1 MPPKSQTYPGV
12 SATRR
17 RTRMK
22 TNAGGVDHLREM
34 RIRRNRKKRNALNLK
49 FLFEPKK
56 REPTIRQAKEARE
69 KRLRMRAP
77 PDEPYNHMKYA
88 RLKKEC
94 NILSI
99 KIKDLNQ
106 DEPEESK
113 RERLLKALRRR
124 TERHPYCLLA
134 DGDA

>member
-49 FLFEPKK
+49 FLCG
-56 REPTIRQAKEARE
+56 AEARRKISIGGIHERTAVTVAASSGQKEVLRVLLSENIKPDKKPSTEVPYYLLPE
-69 KRLRMRAP
+69 KKP
-77 PDEPYNHMKYA
+77 WNKQEPWKNGNRIA
-88 RLKKEC
+88 W
-94 NILSI
+94 
-99 KIKDLNQ
+99 
-106 DEPEESK
+106 
-113 RERLLKALRRR
+113 
-124 TERHPYCLLA
+124 
-134 DGDA
+134 

>member
-49 FLFEPKK
+49 FLTVAASSGQKEVLRVLLSENIKPDKKSSAEVPYYLLPEKKPWNKQEPW
-56 REPTIRQAKEARE
+56 
-69 KRLRMRAP
+69 
-77 PDEPYNHMKYA
+77 
-88 RLKKEC
+88 
-94 NILSI
+94 
-99 KIKDLNQ
+99 KDGN
-106 DEPEESK
+106 
-113 RERLLKALRRR
+113 RIAW
-124 TERHPYCLLA
+124 
-134 DGDA
+134 